1 MQFDTKIA
9 IVIRSDLETWQ
20 KLNVASF
27 LAGGIAAGFPECIGV
42 PYEDGSGTQYH
53 SLIGQPILIYGADR
67 AALSRALERA
77 LARNVKAAVYTEDM
91 FKTTHD
97 DANRAVVKTV
107 ARAELNLAGLAFRAE
122 RKVIDKVVDGLKF
135 HT

>member
-9 IVIRSDLETWQ
+9 VVVRSDLEPWQ

-27 LAGGIAAGFPECIGV
+27 LSGGIAAAFPEGIGA
-42 PYEDGSGTQYH
+42 PYEDGSGTKYR

-67 AALSRALERA
+67 AALARALERA
-77 LARNVKAAVYTEDM
+77 LARNVTPAVYTEDM
-91 FKTTHD
+91 FTTTHD
-97 DANRAVVKTV
+97 EANRAAVKAV
-107 ARAELNLAGLAFRAE
+107 ARADLNLVGIAMRAE
-122 RKVIDKVVDGLKF
+122 RKVIDKIVDGLKF

>member
-9 IVIRSDLETWQ
+9 IVIRTDLEAWQ
-20 KLNVASF
+20 KLNVAAF
-27 LAGGIAAGFPECIGV
+27 LAGGIAAGFPACIGE
-42 PYEDGSGTQYH
+42 PYEDGSGTRYH
-53 SLIGQPILIYGADR
+53 ALIGQPILIYGADR

-77 LARNVKAAVYTEDM
+77 LARDVKPAVYTEEM
-91 FKTTHD
+91 FRTTHD
-97 DANRAVVKTV
+97 EANRAVVKAV
-107 ARAELNLAGLAFRAE
+107 ARAELNLVGLAFRAE